1 MKNETLKAIVKAM
14 GMSHPHYLG
23 EDFHMSIQSDYE
35 KYFYVELYA
44 PDNHKNFFTE
54 YALEVTCS
62 VARLY
67 GASVAVRSKHG
78 VPIITISK

>member
-23 EDFHMSIQSDYE
+23 EEFHMSIQSDYE
-35 KYFYVELYA
+35 FGFRIELYA
-44 PDNHKNFFTE
+44 PSNHKEFFTA
-54 YALEVTCS
+54 YALEVAMS
-62 VARLY
+62 IERLY
-67 GASVAVRSKHG
+67 NTNVAVRCKHG